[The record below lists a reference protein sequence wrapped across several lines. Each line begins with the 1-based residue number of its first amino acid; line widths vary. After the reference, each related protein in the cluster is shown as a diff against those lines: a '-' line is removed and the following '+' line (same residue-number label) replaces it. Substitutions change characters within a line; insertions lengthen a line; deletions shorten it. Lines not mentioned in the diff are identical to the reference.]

1 MANKFGDNGAVGEVF
16 PGAAEAGRLICETGR
31 RLYELG
37 YASANDGNIS
47 VRSGDLVLA
56 TPTAVS
62 KGFMTADMLVCVDMA
77 GNIVAGDRNPSSEI
91 KMHLKVYS
99 ALPGV
104 GAVIHAHSPLATAF
118 AVCRRP
124 LDRNLMPEGIV
135 ALGTVPVAEY
145 ATPSTEAVPLSIVPF
160 LNGEYTAALLANHGV
175 LVWDA
180 TLEGALFKLQ
190 TVEYMAGIYINTDKL
205 GGGVELPDD
214 EVRRLQG
221 LRGFYTAYAKGQS

>member
-1 MANKFGDNGAVGEVF
+1 MGGSVNAGHDVANAVKTQ
-16 PGAAEAGRLICETGR
+16 ICETGR

-37 YASANDGNIS
+37 YAAANDGNIS
-47 VRSGDLVLA
+47 VRVSDGEIWA
-56 TPTAVS
+56 TPTGVS
-62 KGFMTADMLVCVDMA
+62 KGFMTDDMLVRVDITGKIVG
-77 GNIVAGDRNPSSEI
+77 GNRNPSSEI

-99 ALPGV
+99 ELAGV
-104 GAVIHAHSPLATAF
+104 NAVIHAHSPLATAF

-124 LDRNLMPEGIV
+124 LDKNYMPEGIV

-145 ATPSTEAVPLSIVPF
+145 ATPSTEAVPNSIIPF

-190 TVEYMAGIYINTDKL
+190 TVEYIAGIYINTDKL
-205 GGGVELPDD
+205 GGGVELPAD
-214 EVRRLQG
+214 EVNRLKG
-221 LRGFYTAYAKGQS
+221 LRGFYAAYVKGPGE